1 LYAVSYKSY
10 NVKKM
15 RTFFKFQLSSFLS
28 TVVDFSVT
36 LILTENLKMLYITSS
51 VIGYVTGGI
60 TNFFINKKWVF
71 KTNNKKKIKRVL
83 LYAMVWIMSL
93 LLNTLVLYLL
103 TDIGKINYM
112 YSKIIASLQV
122 GIVFSFFA
130 QMRIVFYA

>member
-1 LYAVSYKSY
+1 
-10 NVKKM
+10 M